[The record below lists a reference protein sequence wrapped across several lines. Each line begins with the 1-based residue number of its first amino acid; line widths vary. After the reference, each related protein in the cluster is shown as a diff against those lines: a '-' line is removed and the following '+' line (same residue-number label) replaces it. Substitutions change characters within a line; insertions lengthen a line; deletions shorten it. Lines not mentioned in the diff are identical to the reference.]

1 MILPVSSQ
9 LPFTTTSTVFESTLG
24 LELLHTVTNAISL
37 CWKRTGTLVYGL
49 GVSTPGK
56 VSELQLWRGDNGKLL
71 SNTPRLGPESSVMVV
86 VGTVPL
92 ALFCLTLP
100 GWNHCLI
107 SRKKGHW
114 GPNILSSTTPKVE
127 LPWRL
132 GRKSNPTCRPH
143 LPQTLIQ

>member
-1 MILPVSSQ
+1 M
-9 LPFTTTSTVFESTLG
+9 
-24 LELLHTVTNAISL
+24 LEENRSF
-37 CWKRTGTLVYGL
+37 LVYGL

-71 SNTPRLGPESSVMVV
+71 SNTPSLGPESSVMVV
-86 VGTVPL
+86 VGTAPL

-114 GPNILSSTTPKVE
+114 GPNIFSSTTPKVE
-127 LPWRL
+127 LPWWLAERV
-132 GRKSNPTCRPH
+132 T
-143 LPQTLIQ
+143 LPVVHTYPKL